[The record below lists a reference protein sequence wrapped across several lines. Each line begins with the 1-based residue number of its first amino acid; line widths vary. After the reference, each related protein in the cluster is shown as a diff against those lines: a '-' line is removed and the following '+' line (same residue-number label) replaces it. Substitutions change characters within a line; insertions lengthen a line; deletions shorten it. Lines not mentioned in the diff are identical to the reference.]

1 MQTHEIRLNYQ
12 QASQLVQVGRF
23 EEALEILTEI
33 NDVKPNTESILY
45 LMAMC
50 HAKTGKKEQALE
62 LCEQLVSE
70 FENDRAAQLKEYLTV
85 PASPLGR
92 SKKEVRISRQKQK
105 EAEET
110 PQTKTESSDKIGIV
124 EEKDKESP
132 EETGDAPENDES
144 DSDSQGEHIETEDSV
159 EEAIEQA
166 EDKAEAPEEKA
177 EESEQSAEKQE
188 QASVEAVTP
197 QEDDKEELVQQQE
210 SDQKKVASKM
220 RRPLWLVLLWS
231 ALLASIAFCLLYIY
245 FLDYW
250 LNPF

>member
-23 EEALEILTEI
+23 EEALEILSEI

-70 FENDRAAQLKEYLTV
+70 FENERAAQLKEYLTV
-85 PASPLGR
+85 PSSPLGR
-92 SKKEVRISRQKQK
+92 SKKQVRISRQKQK
-105 EAEET
+105 EAKET
-110 PQTKTESSDKIGIV
+110 PKTKAESSDKIEIV
-124 EEKDKESP
+124 EKEDKESP
-132 EETGDAPENDES
+132 EEAGAAPENNES
-144 DSDSQGEHIETEDSV
+144 DSDSQREHIETGDSA
-159 EEAIEQA
+159 EETIEQA

-177 EESEQSAEKQE
+177 EESEQLAEKQDE
-188 QASVEAVTP
+188 APVEVATP
-197 QEDDKEELVQQQE
+197 EEDDKEEPVQQE
-210 SDQKKVASKM
+210 SDQEKGVSKM